1 MPSGLEQVSPPL
13 LRVEQVRQVFAKP
26 GGGELVVLDNIDL
39 KLEDGEILGLLGRSG
54 SGKSTL
60 LRAIAGLSATT
71 SGRVIYEGREVAG
84 PAHGIAMVFQ
94 SFALYPW
101 LTVQQNVQLGLEA
114 LHVPPDDVRRR
125 ALAAID
131 LIGLSGFEGAF
142 PRELSGGMRQ
152 RVGFARA
159 LVVNPTILLMD
170 EAFSALD
177 VLTAETLRTDFL
189 DLWAEGQL
197 PIKGVVLVTHNI
209 EEAVQMCDRVL
220 VMSINPGR
228 IISEVKI
235 DIPQP
240 RNRLQ
245 PAFRALV
252 DRLYSE
258 MTAQRTEKAAQ
269 RQEIFPGV
277 GIGTVLPL
285 VTIAAMTGLIEAL
298 AGAPYHGKAHL
309 QELAAALRLEN
320 ELLQVGETLQ
330 LLRFAELGG
339 GDMKLTPLGARFA
352 VADADERKVLFA
364 RQLVTY
370 VPLAAHIRRIL
381 DERPNHRAPKTRFSD
396 EIEDYMGAADAERTL
411 RTVIAW
417 GRYAELFVY
426 EDADGVF
433 VAPTP

>member
-1 MPSGLEQVSPPL
+1 MSPIMTMP
-13 LRVEQVRQVFAKP
+13 
-26 GGGELVVLDNIDL
+26 
-39 KLEDGEILGLLGRSG
+39 
-54 SGKSTL
+54 
-60 LRAIAGLSATT
+60 ATT

-114 LHVPPDDVRRR
+114 LHVAPDEVRRR

-220 VMSINPGR
+220 VMSINPGK

-252 DRLYSE
+252 DRLYAE
-258 MTAQRTEKAAQ
+258 MTAQRSEKTAQ
-269 RQEIFPGV
+269 RQEIFPGM
-277 GIGTVLPL
+277 GIGTVLPV
-285 VTIAAMTGLIEAL
+285 VTVGAMIGLLEAL
-298 AGAPYHGKAHL
+298 AGAPYNGKAHL
-309 QELAAALRLEN
+309 QELAAAMRLEN

-330 LLRFAELGG
+330 LLRLAELGG

-352 VADADERKVLFA
+352 VADADERKLLFA

-396 EIEDYMGAADAERTL
+396 EIEDYMGTTDAERTL

-433 VAPTP
+433 VAPGAP

>member
-1 MPSGLEQVSPPL
+1 MSPGLETEAPL
-13 LRVEQVRQVFAKP
+13 LQVEQVRQVFPQP
-26 GGGELVVLDNIDL
+26 GGGEHVVLDNVDL
-39 KLEDGEILGLLGRSG
+39 KLAEGEVLGLLGRSG

-60 LRAIAGLSATT
+60 LRAIAGLSAPT
-71 SGRVIYEGREVAG
+71 SGRVLYQGRDVNG
-84 PAHGIAMVFQ
+84 PAPGIAMVFQ

-114 LHVPPDDVRRR
+114 QKLPHEEVRRR

-131 LIGLSGFEGAF
+131 LIGLAGFEGAF

-159 LVVNPTILLMD
+159 LVVNPTVLLMD

-197 PIKGVVLVTHNI
+197 PIQGVMLVTHNI

-228 IISEVKI
+228 IISELKI
-235 DIPQP
+235 DIPHP

-252 DRLYSE
+252 DRLYAE
-258 MTAQRTEKAAQ
+258 MTAQRSEKTAQ
-269 RQEIFPGV
+269 RPEIFPGV
-277 GIGTVLPL
+277 GIGTVLPV
-285 VTIAAMTGLIEAL
+285 VTIAAMTGLMEAI
-298 AGAPYHGKAHL
+298 AGAPYNGKAHL
-309 QELAAALRLEN
+309 PELAAALRLEH
-320 ELLQVGETLQ
+320 ELLSVAETLQ

-339 GDMKLTPLGARFA
+339 GDVKLTAAGARFA
-352 VADADERKVLFA
+352 VADPDERKTIFA
-364 RQLVTY
+364 RQLITY

-396 EIEDYMGAADAERTL
+396 EIEDYMSAADAERTL

-417 GRYAELFVY
+417 GRYAEIFLY

-433 VAPTP
+433 VAPGAA